1 MLFGLHSTYREIQME
16 RLFRV
21 FMHTTGHELVR
32 ELIVTA
38 KDEDEAAAR
47 AYEHVKAANQGKGE
61 RTKEESEN
69 ESDILAIVPT
79 SKPHAL
85 RINEIPAAAVRQIV
99 AALKD

>member
-1 MLFGLHSTYREIQME
+1 ME

-38 KDEDEAAAR
+38 KNEDEAAVR
-47 AYEHVKAANQGKGE
+47 AFEHVKAANQGKGKGE
-61 RTKEESEN
+61 RSKEESEN
-69 ESDILAIVPT
+69 ESDIFAIVPT

>member
-1 MLFGLHSTYREIQME
+1 ME

-38 KDEDEAAAR
+38 RDEDEAAAR

-99 AALKD
+99 SALKE

>member
-1 MLFGLHSTYREIQME
+1 ME

-21 FMHTTGHELVR
+21 FMHTAGHELVR

-38 KDEDEAAAR
+38 ENEDQAATR
-47 AYEHVKAANQGKGE
+47 AYEHVKASNQGKGD
-61 RTKEESEN
+61 RSKEESEN
-69 ESDILAIVPT
+69 MSDILAIVPT

-99 AALKD
+99 AALTTNE